1 MKRFYRILPVI
12 ALAALTTTT
21 FTQCKKSDGTD
32 KLLSVSESDSCQ
44 ASGLR
49 VAYINTD
56 TLLEKYE
63 LAKKL
68 NDEILK
74 KDETMRA
81 NVNER
86 SKSLEKDVSE
96 FQRKYNNKAFLSQ
109 ERAEQEYQRIN
120 NRQQELQEYVQ
131 RMEIEAM
138 QNRQKVIQVV
148 TDSIQNYIKSEIK
161 GKYDIVLNNAGTL
174 HVTDKID
181 ITEEVVKG
189 LNARYKEK

>member
-74 KDETMRA
+74 KDETRH
-81 NVNER
+81 EKIW
-86 SKSLEKDVSE
+86 KST
-96 FQRKYNNKAFLSQ
+96 
-109 ERAEQEYQRIN
+109 
-120 NRQQELQEYVQ
+120 LQ
-131 RMEIEAM
+131 
-138 QNRQKVIQVV
+138 
-148 TDSIQNYIKSEIK
+148 
-161 GKYDIVLNNAGTL
+161 L
-174 HVTDKID
+174 HID
-181 ITEEVVKG
+181 WVFG
-189 LNARYKEK
+189 

>member
-44 ASGLR
+44 ASGF
-49 VAYINTD
+49 
-56 TLLEKYE
+56 
-63 LAKKL
+63 
-68 NDEILK
+68 K
-74 KDETMRA
+74 KDETIRA

-96 FQRKYNNKAFLSQ
+96 FQRKYNNNAFLSQ

-189 LNARYKEK
+189 LNARYTEK